1 MTSHAFSDSNL
12 LNYKIN
18 KRKKLTPLN
27 QIIFNSNIGSIFH
40 KKKRNFDNFS
50 PSPDAEE
57 IPAFSFENDRN
68 IKNYK
73 KYISNKSAFV
83 EKNLQDYIR
92 YIKKFE
98 KPKQHNTLNTP
109 YIFYQEKN
117 NEHKNYNNNAITK
130 NNYNLY
136 ENNVCSKFNTLNTN
150 KECYD
155 SLNGDN
161 NNQSSMSYEKKLYL
175 DANNYLNN
183 IHLNKEKKNLKK
195 FYFNNIS
202 KNDLNNDN
210 NNNNETEMKNNNKIL
225 TPSLSYN
232 EIFSIGNNEI
242 SNPSSYYKK
251 YDEDYYRYRLEQ
263 KKYLDYNYKFMMNKD
278 YQKHKKEPNVNPY
291 NPKYNIFRA
300 NKSDLIHNPILNP
313 INHYGY
319 NKYLRKDLNN
329 KDNDKLKQLFRNYLN
344 SNDNNI
350 NNNNDNFINN
360 NINSRNNN
368 IEGIIRNQNKYKS
381 E

>member
-12 LNYKIN
+12 LNYKLS
-18 KRKKLTPLN
+18 KRKKITPLN
-27 QIIFNSNIGSIFH
+27 QINFNSNIGSIFH

-73 KYISNKSAFV
+73 KYISKKSAFV
-83 EKNLQDYIR
+83 EKNLQEYIR

-98 KPKQHNTLNTP
+98 KPKQLNTLNTP
-109 YIFYQEKN
+109 YFFYQEKIN
-117 NEHKNYNNNAITK
+117 DHKNYCNNTKTNNNYDLFENK
-130 NNYNLY
+130 NILCN
-136 ENNVCSKFNTLNTN
+136 KFNTLN
-150 KECYD
+150 
-155 SLNGDN
+155 N
-161 NNQSSMSYEKKLYL
+161 NNNDLLINDNKSKSTKLNNETKLYL
-175 DANNYLNN
+175 EANNYLNN

-195 FYFNNIS
+195 NYFDNIS
-202 KNDLNNDN
+202 KNSLNNDN
-210 NNNNETEMKNNNKIL
+210 NNDELKYNKIL
-225 TPSLSYN
+225 TPSLSDN

-263 KKYLDYNYKFMMNKD
+263 KKYLDYNYKFMMNKE
-278 YQKHKKEPNVNPY
+278 YQKYKKEPNVNPY
-291 NPKYNIFRA
+291 NPKYNVFRS
-300 NKSDLIHNPILNP
+300 NKSDLVHNPIINP

-319 NKYLRKDLNN
+319 NKYLRKDLNMKEN
-329 KDNDKLKQLFRNYLN
+329 EKLQKLFENFLY
-344 SNDNNI
+344 SKNNI
-350 NNNNDNFINN
+350 DNNNNNFVNN

-368 IEGIIRNQNKYKS
+368 IEGFMQNKNEYKS

>member
-1 MTSHAFSDSNL
+1 MNSQTFSDSNL

-27 QIIFNSNIGSIFH
+27 QDFFNSNIGSIFH
-40 KKKRNFDNFS
+40 KKKINYDIFS
-50 PSPDAEE
+50 PKPDAEE

-73 KYISNKSAFV
+73 NYINNKSACV
-83 EKNLQDYIR
+83 EKNVQDYIR

-117 NEHKNYNNNAITK
+117 SNENHIYKNNKIPKNIIDINKTNNN
-130 NNYNLY
+130 NNS
-136 ENNVCSKFNTLNTN
+136 NNNKFNTLNNNN
-150 KECYD
+150 KDNFD
-155 SLNGDN
+155 SLINDN
-161 NNQSSMSYEKKLYL
+161 NKNIIADKNKLYL
-175 DANNYLNN
+175 DVNNYLNN
-183 IHLNKEKKNLKK
+183 INSNKKKINLKK
-195 FYFNNIS
+195 NYFNSLS
-202 KNDLNNDN
+202 KNLLNKDNNDN
-210 NNNNETEMKNNNKIL
+210 NDIVLNNQKVLM
-225 TPSLSYN
+225 PSLSSN

-263 KKYLDYNYKFMMNKD
+263 KKYLDFNYKFMMNKD
-278 YQKHKKEPNVNPY
+278 YQKNKKEPNVNPY
-291 NPKYNIFRA
+291 NPKYNAFRS
-300 NKSDLIHNPILNP
+300 NKSDLPHNPILNP

-319 NKYLRKDLNN
+319 NKYLRKELNI
-329 KDNDKLKQLFRNYLN
+329 KENDKIKKFFKNYLYSNN
-344 SNDNNI
+344 S
-350 NNNNDNFINN
+350 INN
-360 NINSRNNN
+360 NINSRNNKDGFIGN
-368 IEGIIRNQNKYKS
+368 ENEYKS